1 MSKFYQPW
9 DSLKEVGDSF
19 VVTNEKGL
27 THIRQLVYARNVK
40 MKDQGMKYRHE
51 TIDVEGEK
59 VLRVVRVA

>member
-19 VVTNEKGL
+19 VVNNTRGIK
-27 THIRQLVYARNVK
+27 HIRQLVYARNVK